1 MPYSNQSMSY
11 PKPDSRKRMPR
22 PIVTA
27 ALLTLAC
34 AATAHAGPPFQTDD
48 PDPVEY
54 RHFEMYAFS
63 LSDSTG
69 RNAGGTVLTTPAYEV
84 NYGVVPNVQLHLVLP
99 TTTVFAPS
107 GGPTNFGYSDTEFG
121 AKVRFVKESAHVPE
135 IGIFPFFEFPTGN
148 ADKGLGVGST
158 WYRMPLWLQKSWGAK
173 DRQWTSYGGGGATVF
188 SGAANDAGYA
198 NFPFAGWLVQ
208 RQLSEKLTLGGE
220 LFGHGAEGP
229 AATSTRSSVM
239 ADLGGIYEFHS
250 GFDLLF
256 AAGRSVHG
264 QPETYT
270 YLALYWTWN
279 SGPPEADDKDS
290 SAPAGSKMLSAL
302 TRMHLR

>member
-1 MPYSNQSMSY
+1 MSD
-11 PKPDSRKRMPR
+11 PNPNPSKRMPR
-22 PIVTA
+22 PIAA
-27 ALLTLAC
+27 ALVAAATALAC
-34 AATAHAGPPFQTDD
+34 AATAAHAGPPFQTDD
-48 PDPVEY
+48 PDPVQF

-69 RNAGGTVLTTPAYEV
+69 KNAGGTVLTAPAYEV

-99 TTTVFAPS
+99 ITTVFAPA
-107 GGPTNFGYSDTEFG
+107 GDPKQFGLSDTEFG
-121 AKVRFVKESAHVPE
+121 AKVRFVKETAHMPE
-135 IGIFPFFEFPTGN
+135 VGIFPFFEFPTGN
-148 ADKGLGVGST
+148 SDKGLGVGTT

-173 DRQWTSYGGGGATVF
+173 DRKWTSYGGGGATIF
-188 SGAANDAGYA
+188 SGAAHDDGLN

-208 RQLSEKLTLGGE
+208 RQLSDKLTLGGE

-229 AATSTRSSVM
+229 AATSMRSATM
-239 ADLGGIYEFHS
+239 LDLGGIYEFHD

-256 AAGRSVHG
+256 CAGRSVHG

-279 SGPPEADDKDS
+279 SGPPDDKDKS
-290 SAPAGSKMLSAL
+290 SAGSKLLAAAARL
-302 TRMHLR
+302 LPHGH